1 MRYSLSVQTTNIGI
15 PVFAI
20 VDTNS
25 TPAGVDFVIPGND
38 DATRAIQLYVSAA
51 AAAVKEGR
59 GNEAQVAEE
68 LAADAE

>member
-1 MRYSLSVQTTNIGI
+1 MMRLVLSNFI
-15 PVFAI
+15 A
-20 VDTNS
+20 
-25 TPAGVDFVIPGND
+25 
-38 DATRAIQLYVSAA
+38 SAA